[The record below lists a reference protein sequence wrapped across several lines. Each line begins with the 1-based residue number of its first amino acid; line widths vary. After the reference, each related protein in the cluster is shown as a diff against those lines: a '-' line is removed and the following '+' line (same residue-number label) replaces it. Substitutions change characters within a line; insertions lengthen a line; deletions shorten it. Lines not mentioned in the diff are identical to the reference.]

1 MTMLR
6 TLIWLT
12 LFSVAASGQESAAAS
27 AQGSA
32 AASAQEVAVIVHKW
46 DNSVGFYDSNSG
58 EQLAKV
64 DVGVKPHEMALSA
77 DRRLAYITN
86 YGVNSYTEQEEGGN
100 SISILDLVRREKVGE
115 IELGKFH
122 RPHGIEL
129 GRSGRLYV
137 TCDFPPSL
145 LVIDPARRAV
155 LREYAVGQNLPH
167 MLMITRDEKK
177 AYTSNSGSGT
187 VTAIDL
193 GAGKVI
199 RHIDIGGVP
208 MGMAMSKDERILYA
222 ANRTGN
228 RVAVID
234 LRRYEVSGWIEIQ
247 GQPVR
252 AGLTPDG
259 RNLIVTLI
267 ESGEV
272 AVIDASS
279 RLVRRRIRTGAN
291 SEGIGIDPS
300 GRFGYVSAQGE
311 NKVVKFS
318 LKDLRPLLEIK
329 TAARPDPIAII
340 KIQPPTKR

>member
-1 MTMLR
+1 MLR
-6 TLIWLT
+6 TFIWLT
-12 LFSVAASGQESAAAS
+12 LFSTAAF
-27 AQGSA
+27 
-32 AASAQEVAVIVHKW
+32 AQEVAVIVHKW
-46 DNSVGFYDSNSG
+46 DNSAGFYNTNTG

-64 DVGVKPHEMALSA
+64 EVGVKPHEMALSA

-86 YGVNSYTEQEEGGN
+86 YGVNSYTQQEEGGN

-145 LVIDPARRAV
+145 LVIDPAKRAI
-155 LREYAVGQNLPH
+155 LREYSVGQALPH
-167 MLMITRDEKK
+167 MVMITRDEKK
-177 AYTSNSGSGT
+177 AYTANSGSGT

-193 GAGKVI
+193 VTGKVI
-199 RHIDIGGVP
+199 KHIDIGGVP
-208 MGMAMSKDERILYA
+208 MGMAMSKDERRLYA

-228 RVAVID
+228 RVAIID
-234 LRRYEVSGWIEIQ
+234 TGRDEVSGWIEIP

-259 RNLIVTLI
+259 RRLIVTLI
-267 ESGEV
+267 ESGE
-272 AVIDASS
+272 AVIVDASS
-279 RLVRRRIRTGAN
+279 RTVVHRIRTGAN

-300 GRFGYVSAQGE
+300 GQFGYVSAQGE
-311 NKVVKFS
+311 NKVIKFS
-318 LKDLRPLLEIK
+318 LKDWRPLLEIK

-340 KIQPPTKR
+340 KTRISKKK